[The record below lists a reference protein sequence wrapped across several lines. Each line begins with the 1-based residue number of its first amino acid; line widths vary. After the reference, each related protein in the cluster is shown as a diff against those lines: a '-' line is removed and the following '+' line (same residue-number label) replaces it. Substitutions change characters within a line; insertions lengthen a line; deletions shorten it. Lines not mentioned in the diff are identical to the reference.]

1 MRTYRCRRRGGG
13 GGAAPVVGG
22 AVAAA
27 VGGGGA
33 GGGRGG
39 RAGGGRGR
47 GGGGGGR
54 GGGSSGFGFLWYAE
68 CVLARSREPPYAADT
83 FLQTPED
90 CTRRRNVSKLT
101 CFHYFK

>member
-39 RAGGGRGR
+39 RAGGGRGW
-47 GGGGGGR
+47 GGGGGR
-54 GGGSSGFGFLWYAE
+54 GGGSNGFGFLWYAE
-68 CVLARSREPPYAADT
+68 CVLVTSREPPYAADT